1 LGLALGEDVCD
12 NGFFS
17 EKQMSGG
24 KYPDL
29 KSRRF
34 RYVDLYPDNVKSVK
48 LQFRVTV
55 IRRFNTANIEILL
68 ANMSHIATH
77 FAGSDALSSSATT
90 PESTMG
96 PFYRA

>member
-1 LGLALGEDVCD
+1 
-12 NGFFS
+12 
-17 EKQMSGG
+17 MSATMVSFLRSRCLGG

-29 KSRRF
+29 ESRRF

-48 LQFRVTV
+48 LQFLVTV

-68 ANMSHIATH
+68 ANMSLIATH